1 MDNDTRNLSFDL
13 KAINKSS
20 MSTLSDL
27 ESFKKKCARPTY
39 KAPVRINWAKLPI
52 NGIKLNAIL
61 IAKKTR
67 IAPIE
72 IPHFSFKLESAS
84 FFNSEI
90 DFIRFFLSNAKII
103 NSFHTHIIKYPK

>member
-1 MDNDTRNLSFDL
+1 MKSISELKNDALSSL
-13 KAINKSS
+13 NEKWGISIGAI
-20 MSTLSDL
+20 LV
-27 ESFKKKCARPTY
+27 FF
-39 KAPVRINWAKLPI
+39 PI

-72 IPHFSFKLESAS
+72 IPHFSLKLESAS

-90 DFIRFFLSNAKII
+90 DFITFFLSNAKII
-103 NSFHTHIIKYPK
+103 NSFHTHIIKYRK